1 MITNTESQ
9 DSIWNLIAAM
19 SPKGRGIE
27 EQEARGQR
35 QLVASSQL
43 PSKNNGQENVIDF
56 YKGCGI
62 EVIGQ
67 TKGDKMFLD
76 VRLPEGWAIKP
87 TDHSMWSRLV
97 DSNGAE
103 RASIFYKA
111 AFYDREAFINMLSR
125 YHLSMDRDEKNHD
138 LWMCNVVDRKT
149 GNIINAGAWST
160 YRDADNARENFK
172 VWLDEKY
179 PDHQD
184 SLAYWND

>member
-9 DSIWNLIAAM
+9 DPLSNLLASM

-27 EQEARGQR
+27 EQEAQGQR

-43 PSKNNGQENVIDF
+43 PAKNNGRENVLDF

-62 EVIGQ
+62 EVIGE

-76 VRLPEGWAIKP
+76 VRLPDGWAIKP

-97 DSNGAE
+97 DNNGAE

-125 YHLSMDRDEKNHD
+125 YYVSFEMDKSNNE
-138 LWMCNVVDRKT
+138 LWRYNAIDRKT
-149 GNIINAGAWST
+149 EHILKAGQWGT
-160 YRDADNARENFK
+160 YNDACNTHDEFRS
-172 VWLDEKY
+172 WLDQNY
-179 PDHQD
+179 PDHKNT
-184 SLAYWND
+184 LAYWND